1 MNRKPVSRRSIAVL
15 VAIAL
20 VFTIS
25 LVVIMAVACIIG
37 KMGDSQGQTVLEAV
51 ALAAGLAWAID
62 LICLVLALGVNSL
75 YDRDSQSGPPRN
87 DSN

>member
-1 MNRKPVSRRSIAVL
+1 MNRKPVSRHAIAIL

-37 KMGDSQGQTVLEAV
+37 KMGDTHGETVLEAV
-51 ALAAGLAWAID
+51 ALAAGLGWAID

-75 YDRDSQSGPPRN
+75 YDSDSKSGSPPSDSQ
-87 DSN
+87 

>member
-1 MNRKPVSRRSIAVL
+1 MIRKPVSSRAVAIL
-15 VAIAL
+15 LAIAL

-37 KMGDSQGQTVLEAV
+37 KMGDIQGQTVLQAV
-51 ALAAGLAWAID
+51 GLAVGLAWVID

-75 YDRDSQSGPPRN
+75 YDSDSKSGPPLD
-87 DSN
+87 DSK

>member
-1 MNRKPVSRRSIAVL
+1 MNKKPVSRRAITVL

-37 KMGDSQGQTVLEAV
+37 KMGDTLGQAVLEAV
-51 ALAAGLAWAID
+51 ALAAGLAWAVD

-75 YDRDSQSGPPRN
+75 YDPDSKPGPPPG
-87 DSN
+87 DSK

>member
-1 MNRKPVSRRSIAVL
+1 MNRKPVSRLAITIL

-37 KMGDSQGQTVLEAV
+37 KMGDTYGQTVLESV

-75 YDRDSQSGPPRN
+75 YDSDSK
-87 DSN
+87 

>member
-1 MNRKPVSRRSIAVL
+1 MNRKPVSSRAVAII

-37 KMGDSQGQTVLEAV
+37 KMGDTQGQAVLEAV
-51 ALAAGLAWAID
+51 ALAVGLAWVINM
-62 LICLVLALGVNSL
+62 ICLVLALGVNSL
-75 YDRDSQSGPPRN
+75 YDSDSKSGPPPG
-87 DSN
+87 DSQ